1 LTDPL
6 ITACMIVRNEAHNL
20 PACFASAAGVVDEWI
35 VLDTGSTD
43 GTVNVARSLGATVL
57 QDPWRD
63 DFSYS
68 RNLSLEP
75 ATGRWIL
82 ILDGDD
88 RLHDPAEL
96 RRFLASAPEE
106 DAFQMLVR
114 SSLPA
119 REGDER
125 FESLWQPR
133 VFRRSAGVRY
143 RYPVHAVPVLSE
155 LAVGQAPGWVEHT
168 GYTTDDARRKKAERT
183 LRILERLPVDDPH
196 RLYQHLRALATLER
210 HGEIPSIAEQLA
222 GRVQAVPADA
232 RLLWSQALLKEGRPW
247 AAADVLAAGLADHPH
262 VPDLYFGL
270 LVVAGVGYAGSALR
284 AHRRG
289 HFDGVALTMER
300 VPQTLRSLVQM
311 GVLEPTVLEH
321 EVMRS
326 GGPVVGRS
334 EDPGPVEARA

>member
-119 REGDER
+119 REGG
-125 FESLWQPR
+125 R
-133 VFRRSAGVRY
+133 VFDPWHIGPSAWAYGSRGDPPGPLPPPRRR
-143 RYPVHAVPVLSE
+143 
-155 LAVGQAPGWVEHT
+155 APS
-168 GYTTDDARRKKAERT
+168 KS
-183 LRILERLPVDDPH
+183 VD
-196 RLYQHLRALATLER
+196 Q
-210 HGEIPSIAEQLA
+210 
-222 GRVQAVPADA
+222 
-232 RLLWSQALLKEGRPW
+232 
-247 AAADVLAAGLADHPH
+247 
-262 VPDLYFGL
+262 
-270 LVVAGVGYAGSALR
+270 
-284 AHRRG
+284 
-289 HFDGVALTMER
+289 GVALLVASTVR
-300 VPQTLRSLVQM
+300 DQPHQRNDLSTSFISRSRWRPSVGL
-311 GVLEPTVLEH
+311 GSS
-321 EVMRS
+321 S
-326 GGPVVGRS
+326 GIRCL
-334 EDPGPVEARA
+334 